1 MATYKKK
8 GYKPSNKEEQQ
19 KHVEE
24 ESTTAEVFNTLD
36 EGAGR
41 TETWVAENQNY
52 IYIIVGVAIVAVLGY
67 LGYERFIS
75 EPKQEEAANEMAQAQ
90 NYFASALNA
99 SGAER
104 DSLFTLSLN
113 GGEGKYGF
121 IDIIDNYGS
130 TDAANLATYNAGFAY
145 LNTGN
150 YQEAINYLEDFNSDD
165 EVLAALA
172 TGGIGDAFMQLE
184 QPEEALGYYEKAA
197 SMRSNEFTTPKFLL
211 KAAITALEL
220 GQAADAEGYLQQIK
234 DEYPEAPEA
243 EQVSVYMGQ
252 ARAAKQ

>member
-8 GYKPSNKEEQQ
+8 GHKPSNKEEQK

-41 TETWVAENQNY
+41 TETWVAENQQY

-67 LGYERFIS
+67 LGYNRFIN
-75 EPKQEEAANEMAQAQ
+75 EPNEAEAANEMAQAET
-90 NYFASALNA
+90 YFGNALNA
-99 SGAER
+99 SGAQR
-104 DSLFTLSLN
+104 DSLFTMSLN

-121 IDIIDNYGS
+121 IDIIDNYGN
-130 TDAANLATYNAGFAY
+130 TDAANIATYNAGFAY
-145 LNTGN
+145 LNTGK

-184 QPEEALGYYEKAA
+184 QPEEALDYYDKAA
-197 SMRSNEFTTPKFLL
+197 NMRSNEFTTPKFLL
-211 KAAITALEL
+211 KAAITALEVNKPNE
-220 GQAADAEGYLQQIK
+220 AEDYLQKLK
-234 DEYPEAPEA
+234 DNYPNASEA
-243 EQVSVYMGQ
+243 EKVAIYMGQ
-252 ARAAKQ
+252 ARAGK

>member
-19 KHVEE
+19 KQVEE

-41 TETWVAENQNY
+41 TETWVAENQQY

-67 LGYERFIS
+67 LGYTRFVN
-75 EPKQEEAANEMAQAQ
+75 EPNQAEAANEMAQAET
-90 NYFASALNA
+90 YFANALNS
-99 SGAER
+99 SGAQR
-104 DSLFTLSLN
+104 DSLFTMSLN

-121 IDIIDNYGS
+121 IDIIDNYGN
-130 TDAANLATYNAGFAY
+130 TDAANIATYNAGFAY

-150 YQEAINYLEDFNSDD
+150 YQEAINYLEDFKSDD
-165 EVLAALA
+165 EVLSALA

-184 QPEEALGYYEKAA
+184 QPAEALDYYDKAA

-211 KAAITALEL
+211 KAAITALEV
-220 GQAADAEGYLQQIK
+220 GEPKEAEDYLQKLK
-234 DEYPEAPEA
+234 DKYPNAPEA
-243 EQVSVYMGQ
+243 GQVAIYMGQ
-252 ARAAKQ
+252 ARAGK